1 MRRYLDGLMDPFVTL
16 LEVHKLMYFMQEA
29 GEPLRLRYERGPY
42 GPYAENLR
50 HVLREIE
57 GYFVSGYANGGDAPD
72 KELTLVPGAV
82 DDAETY
88 LAHHPD
94 TRAHFERVAELVEG
108 FETSFGL
115 ELLSTVHWLALAGDA
130 RGRSNGKRNC
140 RRRLRL
146 ERSQEAVLR
155 RPAPAGVG
163 RVDKEELAARSVEL
177 TRASEHLIPAHLLPS
192 SGSDSPSAHII
203 RCLAPGGCGTS
214 VAKMDL
220 RRCGSIACSPF

>member
-94 TRAHFERVAELVEG
+94 PSVPTSLRHF
-108 FETSFGL
+108 
-115 ELLSTVHWLALAGDA
+115 
-130 RGRSNGKRNC
+130 
-140 RRRLRL
+140 
-146 ERSQEAVLR
+146 
-155 RPAPAGVG
+155 AP
-163 RVDKEELAARSVEL
+163 
-177 TRASEHLIPAHLLPS
+177 
-192 SGSDSPSAHII
+192 
-203 RCLAPGGCGTS
+203 
-214 VAKMDL
+214 
-220 RRCGSIACSPF
+220 

>member
-1 MRRYLDGLMDPFVTL
+1 MRRYLDGLMDPLVTL
-16 LEVHKLMYFMQEA
+16 LEAHKPMYFMQEA
-29 GEPLRLRYERGPY
+29 GEPLRMRYERGPY

-115 ELLSTVHWLALAGDA
+115 ELLSTVHWLATREDA
-130 RGRSNGKRNC
+130 RTENAIVAGAYAWSDRKKRFSEGQ
-140 RRRLRL
+140 LRL
-146 ERSQEAVLR
+146 ALDVLTKKNWL
-155 RPAPAGVG
+155 PA
-163 RVDKEELAARSVEL
+163 
-177 TRASEHLIPAHLLPS
+177 ASN
-192 SGSDSPSAHII
+192 
-203 RCLAPGGCGTS
+203 
-214 VAKMDL
+214 
-220 RRCGSIACSPF
+220 